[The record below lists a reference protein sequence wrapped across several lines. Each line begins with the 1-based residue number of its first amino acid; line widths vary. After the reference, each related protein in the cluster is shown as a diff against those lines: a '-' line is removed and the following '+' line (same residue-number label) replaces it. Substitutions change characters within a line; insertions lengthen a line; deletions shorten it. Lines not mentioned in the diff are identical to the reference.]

1 MLPTHEGSDDA
12 VLHQPSWPNQEF
24 ETNGQSRQPTSLE
37 SAVSLKLR
45 MIGHCIMVRFQG
57 MDTYRN

>member
-1 MLPTHEGSDDA
+1 MMQCFISHLG
-12 VLHQPSWPNQEF
+12 QNQEF